1 MSVSVTFFDVTG
13 FFQAVADPSVS
24 GVLNQPIVQ
33 PINALVTF
41 TPRLA
46 RGQTFYI
53 EDYLVSP
60 AYNAVQTVTLIG
72 SSGLAPTGGTWTLS
86 YSGHTTD
93 PPLAWDIA
101 PADLQTALAALPAIG
116 SGNVHVVAGPAG
128 LSYNVE
134 FTGTLGDQVMA
145 PMIGNGDLLT
155 NPEGAGFC
163 EVTVAVATVGS
174 AEIIADT
181 AIAIPPLTAAIYN
194 GVLSAIDYADT
205 PGFQLPANVAALN
218 LAQLIY
224 DVTFTNVTF
233 NDATQFLAPFAFAA
247 PSDTTPVCLTDPD
260 LTRLPYQPPSTSTW
274 VPSAPLGS
282 PTPLMLVS
290 GGRSR

>member
-13 FFQAVADPSVS
+13 FFQAIADPSVS

-46 RGQTFYI
+46 KGQTFYI

-60 AYNAVQTVTLIG
+60 AYNAVQTVTLIA
-72 SSGLAPTGGTWTLS
+72 SSGLALTGGTWTLA
-86 YSGHTTD
+86 GAG
-93 PPLAWDIA
+93 PLAWDIS
-101 PADLQTALAALPAIG
+101 PTDLQTALEGVYGA
-116 SGNVHVVAGPAG
+116 GNINVVPGPGG
-128 LSYNVE
+128 LSYEVE
-134 FTGTLGDQVMA
+134 FTGTLGSQGRTA
-145 PMIGNGDLLT
+145 MIGNGDSLLT
-155 NPEGAGFC
+155 AEGAGFC

-194 GVLSAIDYADT
+194 GVLSTVDYTDT

-233 NDATQFLAPFAFAA
+233 NDALQFLAPFAFAA
-247 PSDTTPVCLTDPD
+247 PSDTTPVCLTDPG

-282 PTPLMLVS
+282 PTPLMLVN